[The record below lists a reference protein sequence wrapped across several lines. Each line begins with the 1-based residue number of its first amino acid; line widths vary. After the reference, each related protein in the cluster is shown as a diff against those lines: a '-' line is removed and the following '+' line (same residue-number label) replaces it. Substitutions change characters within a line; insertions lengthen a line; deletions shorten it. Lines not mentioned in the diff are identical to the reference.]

1 MPKWVEMLEE
11 DHYLKQDI
19 ITTLK
24 MKLKDMNKV
33 KDSAKLDDIS
43 SEYIKGSYI
52 KNKDLST
59 GNIDI
64 ELDMDDMHYYSV
76 LSDLTGTPIENE
88 YHLIHSLKDYAA
100 LKNEYEKVKDAMM
113 DVGYK
118 GYGVVTPSKEEI
130 ILGEPEIIK
139 TGNKYGVKIKAQA
152 PSIHMIK
159 TEVLTEIA
167 PIVGSEQ
174 QAKELI
180 EYINSSAQT
189 SENGI
194 FETNIFGKSIEQIV
208 EDGIRNKLDKL
219 SDETQEKMKNTL
231 EKITNESNGGVIC
244 III

>member
-1 MPKWVEMLEE
+1 
-11 DHYLKQDI
+11 
-19 ITTLK
+19 
-24 MKLKDMNKV
+24 
-33 KDSAKLDDIS
+33 
-43 SEYIKGSYI
+43 
-52 KNKDLST
+52 
-59 GNIDI
+59 
-64 ELDMDDMHYYSV
+64 
-76 LSDLTGTPIENE
+76 
-88 YHLIHSLKDYAA
+88 
-100 LKNEYEKVKDAMM
+100 
-113 DVGYK
+113 
-118 GYGVVTPSKEEI
+118 
-130 ILGEPEIIK
+130 
-139 TGNKYGVKIKAQA
+139 
-152 PSIHMIK
+152 MIK

>member
-1 MPKWVEMLEE
+1 
-11 DHYLKQDI
+11 
-19 ITTLK
+19 
-24 MKLKDMNKV
+24 
-33 KDSAKLDDIS
+33 
-43 SEYIKGSYI
+43 
-52 KNKDLST
+52 
-59 GNIDI
+59 
-64 ELDMDDMHYYSV
+64 
-76 LSDLTGTPIENE
+76 
-88 YHLIHSLKDYAA
+88 
-100 LKNEYEKVKDAMM
+100 MM

-180 EYINSSAQT
+180 EYINSSAQS

-219 SDETQEKMKNTL
+219 SNETQEKMKNTL
-231 EKITNESNGGVIC
+231 EKITNESSGGVIC